1 MNNRQQRPGT
11 PEKKETNK
19 GSPVNSS
26 VYFLEAISKP
36 QGRKDEPRRSLVA
49 LWSADFKRQTSESG
63 ETKVAGICD
72 QSKKEMEDEQKD
84 SIFFRNVQLN

>member
-1 MNNRQQRPGT
+1 M
-11 PEKKETNK
+11 
-19 GSPVNSS
+19 
-26 VYFLEAISKP
+26 
-36 QGRKDEPRRSLVA
+36 A